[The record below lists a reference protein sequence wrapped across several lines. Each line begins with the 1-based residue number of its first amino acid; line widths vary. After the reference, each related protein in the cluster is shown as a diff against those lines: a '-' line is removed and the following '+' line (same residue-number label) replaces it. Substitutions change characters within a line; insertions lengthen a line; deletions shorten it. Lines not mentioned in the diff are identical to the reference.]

1 MSPRSKE
8 KLNRDGKSPEMV
20 FIEEHRDLKDK
31 AEKWM
36 KDTASSCTIIAAL
49 IGTIMFAA
57 AITVP
62 GGNNQDAGFPI
73 FTGNPIFTSFAVSGG
88 ISFVTSVTALL
99 MFMEIMMS
107 RYEIEDFRRHLPVR
121 LFIGLGSLLISIMFM
136 MLTFSFTMY
145 LVFGQQ
151 HRWVLISIATVTC
164 YIVVLFAYLQGS
176 LILELISSTYGHD
189 FLPNSHSSV
198 PLVANLTLRLIDHMV

>member
-36 KDTASSCTIIAAL
+36 KDTANSCTIIAAL

-73 FTGNPIFTSFAVSGG
+73 FTGNTFFTLFAVSDG

-107 RYEIEDFRRHLPVR
+107 RYEIEDFRRQLPVR

-151 HRWVLISIATVTC
+151 HHWVLISIATVTC

-176 LILELISSTYGHD
+176 LILELISSTYRHD

-198 PLVANLTLRLIDHMV
+198 PLGADLALRLMDHMV